1 MKRLDAAEL
10 SEIFA
15 GQPIIAAVKDE
26 LELERALLSEVIAV
40 FVLFGDILS
49 IGGIV
54 SRINKQGKHAFVH
67 VDLVEGLS
75 SREIAVDFIAA
86 STAADGIIS
95 TKSAMISRAKSHGL
109 IAIQRF
115 FLLDSLAIRGIER
128 QIRQKDSAD
137 FIEVLPGLMPKIILS
152 LTSSLTTPVIAG
164 GLVSDKEDVVAALAA
179 GAIAVS
185 STNERVWS
193 M

>member
-15 GQPIIAAVKDE
+15 GQPIIAAVKDD

>member
-137 FIEVLPGLMPKIILS
+137 FIEVLPALMPKIILS